1 LHDLRPGIL
10 GLEVKRLNAI
20 ATFTTCLLLIGCASS
35 VSPEEEV
42 IVLDVAAETVE
53 CRGEATQRCLR
64 VRRSGEEAWTN
75 FYDRI
80 EGFTHEDGVR
90 YRLEVLQRRVPDPPA
105 DGSSFRYTLLR
116 VLERV
121 PTGG

>member
-1 LHDLRPGIL
+1 M
-10 GLEVKRLNAI
+10 KAI
-20 ATFTTCLLLIGCASS
+20 ATLTACLLLAGCASS
-35 VSPEEEV
+35 VSPDEEV

-80 EGFTHEDGVR
+80 EGFTHEEGVR
-90 YRLEVLQRRVPDPPA
+90 YRLEVIRRRVPAPPA

-116 VLERV
+116 VLERE